1 MLSRREFQK
10 GLLGLMTIS
19 TFPRR
24 AVARQPSGIVTAV
37 DSHAHV
43 FKRGL
48 PLADVRRYAPDYDA
62 TPEDYIKVLD
72 ANGVSHAV
80 LVQPSFLGTDNSY
93 LLNALRR
100 YPRFRGIAVVP
111 PTGSQDELRALDE
124 AGVVGIRLN
133 LIGLPDPRLDAEP
146 WPLLLRRLAEL
157 DWQVELHAE
166 ARRLPALLDPLGK
179 ARVKAVVDHFGR
191 PDPALGVEDPGFRH
205 LLSTGRTGRVWVK
218 LSGAYRNGSGDVGQR
233 IARAAIPL
241 LRDSFGVDHLVWGS
255 DWPHTQFESVVNYA
269 AVRASLDAWLPD
281 PMERRTVLVDA
292 PVKLFK
298 FDAVEQPSREPA
310 SMRR

>member
-10 GLLGLMTIS
+10 GLLGLMTVS
-19 TFPRR
+19 AFPHR
-24 AVARQPSGIVTAV
+24 AVARQPSGPVTGV

-43 FKRGL
+43 FRRGL

-62 TPEDYIKVLD
+62 TPEDYIRVLD
-72 ANGVSHAV
+72 ANGVSHGV

-93 LLNALRR
+93 LLDALRH

-111 PTGSQDELRALDE
+111 PTVSPDELQALDE

-133 LIGLPDPRLDAEP
+133 LIGLPDPRLDADP
-146 WPLLLRRLAEL
+146 WPSLLRQLTEL

-166 ARRLPALLDPLGK
+166 ARRLLGLLDPLAK
-179 ARVKAVVDHFGR
+179 AGVKTVVDHFGR

-205 LLSTGRTGRVWVK
+205 LLSAGRTGRVWVK
-218 LSGAYRNGSGDVGQR
+218 LSGAYRNGSRDAGER
-233 IARAAIPL
+233 IARAAVPL
-241 LRDSFGVDHLVWGS
+241 LRDSFSLEHLVWGS
-255 DWPHTQFESVVNYA
+255 DWPHTQFESAVNYA
-269 AVRASLDAWLPD
+269 TVRASLDAWLSNPV
-281 PMERRTVLVDA
+281 ERRTVLVDA

-298 FDAVEQPSREPA
+298 FDPVEQLSREPA
-310 SMRR
+310 LMRR